1 MQPARRVEVPRG
13 HTLLMKGPAS
23 ARCVSGRVEVFGYR
37 PPANEL
43 IVARPWKTLP
53 IYALEDSVLE
63 VSAGPGSSTE
73 VLDFDAIPQE
83 WRELPLRFRS
93 DFRVA
98 VLGRVDSGKTSLLL
112 LTMNERI
119 GEGPI
124 AVADLDV
131 GQPEV
136 CPPTTF
142 ALAEVSSPTY
152 RLSSVKASA
161 VYPFGFTTPSYATG
175 RSLELIRRHLSHLAE
190 RGRVLINLDGWIDG
204 PQAVE
209 HKASI
214 VRALR
219 PTDVVAIETEVEGE
233 LLEACRE
240 VGAEVHHVARPPTVP
255 RRDREE
261 RKRAREMGYSSA
273 LRDASLR
280 QTVKSWLTYYHV
292 LSDQPVADPE
302 RYLLEVVAAKVREHS
317 LPRLVVDPVF
327 SSHDGFP
334 LLSEDGIEALRR
346 LLLPLA
352 MVVTPNLLEAETL
365 VGHPLQDPS
374 DVRAAAKEIWSLG
387 PRVVIVKGGHGEGPS
402 AVDLVYDGQA
412 FLELA
417 SPRLQGV
424 AAHGTGCTF
433 ATAIAAFLARGM
445 EPLEAIRQAKE
456 FVARALA
463 HAFPVGRG
471 RRPLHHFWAW
481 WPAPREGRVDIPWA
495 GV

>member
-1 MQPARRVEVPRG
+1 LSIAGFDPSGGAGIQADLKTCAALQVYAATVVTAVTVQDTQGVRKVFP
-13 HTLLMKGPAS
+13 LPAS
-23 ARCVSGRVEVFGYR
+23 
-37 PPANEL
+37 L
-43 IVARPWKTLP
+43 VAAQLD
-53 IYALEDSVLE
+53 AL
-63 VSAGPGSSTE
+63 A
-73 VLDFDAIPQE
+73 LDMA
-83 WRELPLRFRS
+83 L
-93 DFRVA
+93 VA
-98 VLGRVDSGKTSLLL
+98 VKTGML
-112 LTMNERI
+112 
-119 GEGPI
+119 
-124 AVADLDV
+124 
-131 GQPEV
+131 
-136 CPPTTF
+136 
-142 ALAEVSSPTY
+142 
-152 RLSSVKASA
+152 
-161 VYPFGFTTPSYATG
+161 ATG
-175 RSLELIRRHLSHLAE
+175 
-190 RGRVLINLDGWIDG
+190 
-204 PQAVE
+204 
-209 HKASI
+209 
-214 VRALR
+214 
-219 PTDVVAIETEVEGE
+219 ETV
-233 LLEACRE
+233 
-240 VGAEVHHVARPPTVP
+240 
-255 RRDREE
+255 
-261 RKRAREMGYSSA
+261 
-273 LRDASLR
+273 
-280 QTVKSWLTYYHV
+280 
-292 LSDQPVADPE
+292 
-302 RYLLEVVAAKVREHS
+302 EVVAAKVREHS

>member
-1 MQPARRVEVPRG
+1 VQPARRVEVPRG

-53 IYALEDSVLE
+53 IHALEDSVLE

-204 PQAVE
+204 PQAVG

-302 RYLLEVVAAKVREHS
+302 RYLLEVVRDLEEKSIDIGLEVPEDFGAEPDLGRAGAGLLSYLLDDGGSVLGLSLLLGFSRERNLVRVLTNHQGPIRYLRMGALVLSQRFEEIH
-317 LPRLVVDPVF
+317 VVDP
-327 SSHDGFP
+327 SS
-334 LLSEDGIEALRR
+334 LS
-346 LLLPLA
+346 
-352 MVVTPNLLEAETL
+352 
-365 VGHPLQDPS
+365 
-374 DVRAAAKEIWSLG
+374 
-387 PRVVIVKGGHGEGPS
+387 
-402 AVDLVYDGQA
+402 Y
-412 FLELA
+412 
-417 SPRLQGV
+417 
-424 AAHGTGCTF
+424 
-433 ATAIAAFLARGM
+433 
-445 EPLEAIRQAKE
+445 
-456 FVARALA
+456 
-463 HAFPVGRG
+463 GR
-471 RRPLHHFWAW
+471 
-481 WPAPREGRVDIPWA
+481 
-495 GV
+495 